1 MKQKVLYFLAIIAS
15 LTATSCKDDNTVIG
29 GGGEPIGDN
38 ALRVSVCQTETRT
51 EYEKSADGK
60 TLYVRWAQDDSIR
73 VIADADAS
81 NPDPN
86 RRAAY
91 DLKFVLKPGGEH
103 TANGTF
109 IKEESAAQQDIY
121 FNSRVQNRIY
131 YPYEGTYDHMTV
143 SSFLNGKVQ
152 VQKRNGSDANF
163 SFQDDLQLSKL
174 DFLAATTSGGGDV
187 EVQFQHQI
195 SMFRLTLPIPSTA
208 TSTAKI
214 QRVVVTGSPYD
225 TDSYILQFDKN
236 SQFTVSQASNS
247 VVAFVAVPPATFNI
261 GDRLDVMLVMDN
273 STTYNYRHTFAGPK
287 TYAAGSIYNCSF
299 NVGDAKE
306 EKFIDFALPS
316 GTVWAECNIGATT
329 ATDRGTYF
337 MWGETVPH
345 NNNDALTQDSCTLLS
360 VSHAELTDPNGPYRF
375 RTITYNVDGIGTA
388 TSSTDDRR
396 TKGGTQTRPDY
407 QGIVRKVTFYRTYT
421 KATVTKEDVN
431 DAKKFGIYCREQNIG
446 QKDFIRPQRTSTT
459 YKSDQEWMK
468 SNYQNYQWYTV
479 RITLTDETSGDGT
492 KISVGPETRIIG
504 DAATY
509 HFGSSWHMPT
519 VVQMAELATYCT
531 GFTNTPTDIGGGVK
545 GYKLKANVT
554 KLKEYYVAHPNPDLT
569 LDWEAIGSKEMLWP
583 CSYAWEGEE
592 FENKW
597 KPTGSFAKTNFRY
610 STTTAAFEDD
620 NCSTSATE
628 NPDMGFCWELHLKNQ
643 PQPDLHTHHPRSTA
657 ISIRPVS
664 VVH

>member
-225 TDSYILQFDKN
+225 TDSYILQFDKA

-316 GTVWAECNIGATT
+316 GTVWAECNLGGTSS
-329 ATDRGTYF
+329 TDRGTYF

-375 RTITYNVDGIGTA
+375 RTITYNVDGIGRPNPTNP
-388 TSSTDDRR
+388 SDDRT

-421 KATVTKEDVN
+421 KATGLTAQTYNDSKKWGLYLKKTSDNPLTFQRATKSEI
-431 DAKKFGIYCREQNIG
+431 K
-446 QKDFIRPQRTSTT
+446 
-459 YKSDQEWMK
+459 
-468 SNYQNYQWYTV
+468 NYYNSIQWYTV
-479 RITLTDETSGDGT
+479 RITLTDRTTADSST
-492 KISVGPETRIIG
+492 VSVGPETRIIG

-531 GFTNTPTDIGGGVK
+531 GFSSRTTKNGVT
-545 GYKLKANVT
+545 GYLLKANVT
-554 KLKEYYVAHPNPDLT
+554 KLQEYYQNHPNPDLQ
-569 LDWEAIGSKEMLWP
+569 LDWTAIGSKEMFWP
-583 CSYAWEGEE
+583 CSYAWEGED
-592 FENKW
+592 FENTW
-597 KPTGSFAKTNFRY
+597 KPTGTSWADKNFRY
-610 STTTAAFEDD
+610 STTTAAFGDD
-620 NCSTSATE
+620 NCSNGATE
-628 NPDMGFCWELHLKNQ
+628 NPELGYCWELHMKW
-643 PQPDLHTHHPRSTA
+643 PDQPDLHTHHPRSTA

-664 VVH
+664 VVR